1 MSSIGGIGSGSS
13 MMMQSMRSMQRPDPA
28 EAAAN
33 LFTKLDTS
41 GQGYIQKSDLQ
52 AAYDKISASSTTS
65 ASTSGTSGIDDLFSQ
80 LDTDSDGKV
89 TKQEFSDALK
99 QLSEQLDS
107 QLMSMR
113 MKDGM
118 QGGGEMGGMP
128 PPPPPSDET
137 GFTQDELSSQLQ
149 EIGSSE
155 SQRSGLISSIIDN
168 FDQADLDGDGKVSLE
183 EAMVFGQSSLDSSSS
198 ASSSTSSSAAS
209 ASSTSASISAN
220 ELNAKAMMQ
229 IMQLL
234 QAYNVG
240 SESQNSVAASLSVLA

>member
-1 MSSIGGIGSGSS
+1 MSSIGSIGSGSS
-13 MMMQSMRSMQRPDPA
+13 MMMQSMWSMKRPDPS

-33 LFTKLDTS
+33 LFSKLDTS

-65 ASTSGTSGIDDLFSQ
+65 ASTSGTSGVDDLFSR

-89 TKQEFSDALK
+89 TKQEFSDSLK

-128 PPPPPSDET
+128 PPPPSDET
-137 GFTQDELSSQLQ
+137 GFTKDALSSQLQ
-149 EIGSSE
+149 EIGSSD

-183 EAMVFGQSSLDSSSS
+183 EAMAFGQSSLDSLSS
-198 ASSSTSSSAAS
+198 ASSSTSSNSAS
-209 ASSTSASISAN
+209 ASTSASEA
-220 ELNAKAMMQ
+220 NAKVMMQ
-229 IMQLL
+229 ILQLL

-240 SESQNSVAASLSVLA
+240 SESQNSAAASLSVLA

>member
-1 MSSIGGIGSGSS
+1 MSSIDSIGSSSS
-13 MMMQSMRSMQRPDPA
+13 MMMQSMRSMKRPDPA

-33 LFTKLDTS
+33 LFSKLDTS

-65 ASTSGTSGIDDLFSQ
+65 ASTSGTSDVDDLFSQ

-89 TKQEFSDALK
+89 TKQEFSDSLK

-118 QGGGEMGGMP
+118 QGGGAMGGM

-137 GFTQDELSSQLQ
+137 GFTKDELSSQLQ
-149 EIGSSE
+149 EIGSSD
-155 SQRSGLISSIIDN
+155 SQGSELISSIIDN

-183 EAMVFGQSSLDSSSS
+183 EAMAFGQSSLDSSSS
-198 ASSSTSSSAAS
+198 ASTSTSSSAAS
-209 ASSTSASISAN
+209 ASTSASEA
-220 ELNAKAMMQ
+220 NAKVMMQ

-240 SESQNSVAASLSVLA
+240 SESQNSAAASLSVLA